1 MSTVSKTPMSSCE
14 HNLGVVRVHT
24 RILIS
29 DVSVFRMFTYSPIDG
44 SDIKH
49 RLLSNFAVR
58 VQALCADM
66 TQNNIFLHLY
76 VIFSSRILC

>member
-14 HNLGVVRVHT
+14 HNLSAVRMHT
-24 RILIS
+24 KILIS

-58 VQALCADM
+58 VQALCTDM
-66 TQNNIFLHLY
+66 TQNNIYFY
-76 VIFSSRILC
+76 M